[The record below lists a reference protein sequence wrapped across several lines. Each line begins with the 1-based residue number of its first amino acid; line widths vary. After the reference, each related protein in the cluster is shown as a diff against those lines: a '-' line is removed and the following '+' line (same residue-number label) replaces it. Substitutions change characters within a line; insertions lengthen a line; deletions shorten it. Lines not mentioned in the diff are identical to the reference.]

1 MTRYKYRVECQDMD
15 WSEWAPTTFDDLT
28 AASRFAEA
36 QDNAMRIGTA
46 FKNMTPHA
54 HRVVWVK
61 QPEAELNVPESE
73 DDWDEDDY
81 DEWAERQVSDGP

>member
-28 AASRFAEA
+28 AAAQFAEA

-61 QPEAELNVPESE
+61 QEEPDYGEPNEYCDEINEWPDVYE
-73 DDWDEDDY
+73 D
-81 DEWAERQVSDGP
+81 ADGP